1 VVAAE
6 WETVPLSAVATIDIE
21 RVAVQAD
28 EDYRLAGVLIAGQGL
43 FWRATIR
50 GRETNYSTLNRLRAG
65 QVVMRKLTAW
75 EGPITTVPR
84 EFDGGYVSSEFPT
97 FTLDESRLLP
107 VYMRLVCRVPAFH
120 AEMRLRSTG
129 TAERR
134 NRLKPEDLLS
144 IEVPLPRIEEQRAVV
159 EAAAAGEAV
168 VVALETESAALAD
181 LHAAARERL
190 LDSLA
195 TRKLGEVLD
204 GIDGGLGAI
213 PRCEDRPPND
223 GEWGTVKVSAVRPGR
238 FYPYEAKTLPPTVA
252 VTDRV
257 KIRAGD
263 VLVTRCS
270 GSTRFVGAACRVDH
284 DPHRLVLTDFVL
296 RLRFTDAVDP
306 DFMVEAL
313 ATKRVRQQIE
323 GDIERSTTLR
333 SVSKARMRSLDVPCP
348 SREHQEAIGD
358 TLRRLRDAENRAAAV
373 LDSAEKMYLSFLS
386 SLVAGRVR
394 TRVSDAFAQKAAV

>member
-1 VVAAE
+1 VAAAE
-6 WETVPLSAVATIDIE
+6 WETVPLGAVATVEIE

-28 EDYRLAGVLIAGQGL
+28 TEYRLVGVSIAGQGL
-43 FWRATIR
+43 FWRTTIR

-84 EFDGGYVSSEFPT
+84 EFEGGYVSSEFPT
-97 FTLDESRLLP
+97 FTLDEARLLP
-107 VYMRLVCRVPAFH
+107 EYMRLVCRMPAFH
-120 AEMRLRSTG
+120 AEMRRRSTG

-144 IEVPLPRIEEQRAVV
+144 IELLLPGIEEQRAVV
-159 EAAAAGEAV
+159 QAAAACEAV
-168 VVALETESAALAD
+168 VVALRAESSALAD
-181 LHAAARERL
+181 LHAAAREQL
-190 LDSLA
+190 LENLA

-213 PRCEDRPPND
+213 PKCEDRPPND
-223 GEWGTVKVSAVRPGR
+223 GEWGIVKVSAVRPGR
-238 FYPYEAKTLPPTVA
+238 FYPQEAKTLPPAVA
-252 VTDRV
+252 ITNRV
-257 KIRAGD
+257 KIQAGD

-284 DPHRLVLTDFVL
+284 DPHRLVLSDFVL

-313 ATKRVRQQIE
+313 ATNRVRQQIE

-333 SVSKARMRSLDVPCP
+333 SVSKARLRSLDIPCP
-348 SREHQEAIGD
+348 SPEHQETMGD
-358 TLRRLRDAENRAAAV
+358 TLRRLRDAENRTAAV
-373 LDSAEKMYLSFLS
+373 LDSAEKVYLSFVS

-394 TRVSDAFAQKAAV
+394 MRVSDASARMAAV